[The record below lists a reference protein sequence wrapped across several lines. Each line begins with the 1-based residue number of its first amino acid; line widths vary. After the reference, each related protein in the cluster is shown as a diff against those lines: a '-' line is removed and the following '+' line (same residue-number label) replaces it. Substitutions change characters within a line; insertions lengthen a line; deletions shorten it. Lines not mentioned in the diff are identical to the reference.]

1 MVAKA
6 FQGFSGWLPS
16 MLFQNIPMTESPWS
30 KTENPHNTSEH
41 VKCSFDNKQRFFFVS
56 SKRKQRMSN
65 DKTKSAEIAGKT
77 LPPLSRSILRGQNK
91 KGVRVVRNGVGCG
104 GGEI

>member
-1 MVAKA
+1 
-6 FQGFSGWLPS
+6 
-16 MLFQNIPMTESPWS
+16 MTESPWS

-41 VKCSFDNKQRFFFVS
+41 VKCSFDNKQRFFVS

-77 LPPLSRSILRGQNK
+77 LPPLSRSILRGFNK
-91 KGVRVVRNGVGCG
+91 KGLGLYVMVLAAVAVRFEVRPPLILKLTMAVL
-104 GGEI
+104 IL